1 MAQKQNTQKQ
11 NSSDENE
18 NEPVGHPLHDN
29 PWFKKMTALNESR
42 EAGKITQAEY
52 ERKHRGL
59 MVELQSAAS
68 KEREKIKS
76 WAISSKKVRDEA
88 EYKRLCAYYHDA
100 YGDSFHHFLTSIHAG
115 ASFLTLNEKM
125 LDDARLLE
133 LRFGGRIMSPEQVLP
148 DSEKEK
154 AEKAEN
160 EASEPKKEDQ
170 RRRMEQK
177 GAEVIKIMHNSK

>member
-1 MAQKQNTQKQ
+1 MTQDDA
-11 NSSDENE
+11 NNADV
-18 NEPVGHPLHDN
+18 NEPVGHPLYDN
-29 PWFKKMTALNESR
+29 PWFKKMKALNDSM

-88 EYKRLCAYYHDA
+88 EYKRLCAHYHDA

-115 ASFLTLNEKM
+115 ASFLTMNDKM

-133 LRFGGRIMSPEQVLP
+133 LRFGGKILSPEQAVAESEREKQL
-148 DSEKEK
+148 EKEMQ
-154 AEKAEN
+154 EKP
-160 EASEPKKEDQ
+160 EPP
-170 RRRMEQK
+170 
-177 GAEVIKIMHNSK
+177 A